1 MRGLRFAAIAAFS
14 LLLVMIGLVGYLFMT
29 AEVQVVD
36 IQAQGIAVD
45 PAELEQIRQS
55 IEQETFYGTLF
66 QKPLEWKDTSE
77 YINLTYTLRIRN
89 NCLVPIDMIE
99 VQVIPQSDDILQKA
113 DLKVKSLD
121 LKSEGEIQV
130 QILAPKNTH
139 PIREMIVTYYLWG
152 VSGHLKTVYGQ

>member
-55 IEQETFYGTLF
+55 IEQETFY
-66 QKPLEWKDTSE
+66 
-77 YINLTYTLRIRN
+77 
-89 NCLVPIDMIE
+89 
-99 VQVIPQSDDILQKA
+99 
-113 DLKVKSLD
+113 
-121 LKSEGEIQV
+121 
-130 QILAPKNTH
+130 
-139 PIREMIVTYYLWG
+139 
-152 VSGHLKTVYGQ
+152 